1 MIYLDLLCYS
11 CTSIIRPLR
20 LKQTNSR
27 KTNAPRSIV
36 GTLTVEGKQKS
47 PSAVG
52 PFIKGCT
59 PPTPR
64 VVQYTQLNR
73 YDSSKGSF

>member
-20 LKQTNSR
+20 LKQTNSW

-36 GTLTVEGKQKS
+36 GTLIVEQKFAFTVE
-47 PSAVG
+47 